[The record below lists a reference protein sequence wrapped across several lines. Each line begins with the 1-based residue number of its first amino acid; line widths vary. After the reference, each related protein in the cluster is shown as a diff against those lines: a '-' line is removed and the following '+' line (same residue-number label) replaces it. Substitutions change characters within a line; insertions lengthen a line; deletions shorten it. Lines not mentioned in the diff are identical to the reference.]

1 MSSISYMTFGFGQPT
16 LHPPSLGPRTGGH
29 LTDQPEPLEPN
40 VPFNRIPFHT
50 AQCETESGP
59 SPATLRMSSRR
70 EHSAILSAI
79 DMLIRRLMDYQSPLK
94 HEGPVAYTALAP
106 SSLLVPADAPL
117 SGLEEVYVFEQRA
130 RVAEFVEGNRLRNLL
145 LQARDPLFAAF
156 GETAVK
162 RLSVLEDDEGCETLF
177 CSIGVSGS
185 LNEAR
190 RALRFFDQTWWL
202 AHCGKVSGILNFDI
216 DLI

>member
-1 MSSISYMTFGFGQPT
+1 MSTMSYMTYGFRQPT
-16 LHPPSLGPRTGGH
+16 VHPPSLAPRTGGH
-29 LTDQPEPLEPN
+29 LTDQPEPIEPN
-40 VPFNRIPFHT
+40 VPFKHIPFHT

-59 SPATLRMSSRR
+59 SPATFRRSFSR

-94 HEGPVAYTALAP
+94 HEGALAHTDIEWP
-106 SSLLVPADAPL
+106 NLLVLADSAL

-130 RVAEFVEGNRLRNLL
+130 RVGEFVERHRLRNLL

-177 CSIGVSGS
+177 CSIGISGS
-185 LNEAR
+185 MNEAR
-190 RALRFFDQTWWL
+190 RALKSFDQSWWL
-202 AHCGKVSGILNFDI
+202 AHCSKASGKLNFDL

>member
-1 MSSISYMTFGFGQPT
+1 MSTMPYMTYGFRQPT
-16 LHPPSLGPRTGGH
+16 VHPPSLGPRTAGH

-40 VPFNRIPFHT
+40 VAFQHIPFQT

-59 SPATLRMSSRR
+59 SPATFRRSFSRQ
-70 EHSAILSAI
+70 HSAILSAI
-79 DMLIRRLMDYQSPLK
+79 DMLIRRLMDYQNPLK
-94 HEGPVAYTALAP
+94 HEGPLAYTAFA
-106 SSLLVPADAPL
+106 SSNLLVPADAPL

-130 RVAEFVEGNRLRNLL
+130 RVAEFVERNRLRNLL

-185 LNEAR
+185 INEAR
-190 RALRFFDQTWWL
+190 RALRSFDQVWWL
-202 AHCGKVSGILNFDI
+202 AHCSKVSGKLNFDI